1 MFAVPPGHHN
11 RVCSH
16 RALHFLVPRRSSQI
30 IREASMPTQSGS
42 YMYVCR
48 WPDTY
53 VIFLCNIAI
62 PPDERPA
69 TSRQPPT
76 NFECSWRPSFPRDIH
91 QMSVFRDLLSS
102 SIFRSRLNTFAL
114 IMVMPS
120 FTQCALAYPLI
131 VPYRGRPVFGLE
143 RSHRLCLN
151 YIVPNSL
158 VAHIPRADDVVS
170 SQHFFPLATK
180 RTHIDTPFKDR
191 AI

>member
-42 YMYVCR
+42 YVYVCR

-53 VIFLCNIAI
+53 VIFLAI

-69 TSRQPPT
+69 TSRQPLT

-91 QMSVFRDLLSS
+91 RMSLFRDTLGC
-102 SIFRSRLNTFAL
+102 SIFRSRLNTFRL

-120 FTQCALAYPLI
+120 FTQCALAYPLLCRI
-131 VPYRGRPVFGLE
+131 EDVP
-143 RSHRLCLN
+143 CLAW
-151 YIVPNSL
+151 S
-158 VAHIPRADDVVS
+158 AHVVYV
-170 SQHFFPLATK
+170 
-180 RTHIDTPFKDR
+180 
-191 AI
+191 

>member
-16 RALHFLVPRRSSQI
+16 RALYFFVSRRSSQM

-48 WPDTY
+48 WPGTY

-102 SIFRSRLNTFAL
+102 SIFRSRLNTLTL

-120 FTQCALAYPLI
+120 FTQCALAYPLLCRI
-131 VPYRGRPVFGLE
+131 EDVPC
-143 RSHRLCLN
+143 SAW
-151 YIVPNSL
+151 S
-158 VAHIPRADDVVS
+158 AHVVDV
-170 SQHFFPLATK
+170 
-180 RTHIDTPFKDR
+180 
-191 AI
+191 